1 MEKQMAK
8 KEYKE
13 TYVLEGTVN
22 WAKVHAPDENDK
34 FSLEFEPDKEG
45 IKLLKSLGIDIMTE
59 KTRTDKETG
68 KETTT
73 TVPAFVKMKRYAKDP
88 EGNLKK
94 FRIIDADLEPVT
106 ALIGNGSRCKV
117 EFFAK
122 DWTFKAKS
130 GTYAYLVGLQVIDLV
145 QYTPKNTGKFTK
157 EAGSVKAEADDEPA
171 EEENK
176 FTKKAKR

>member
-1 MEKQMAK
+1 MTTK
-8 KEYKE
+8 KDYKE

-22 WAKVHAPDENDK
+22 WAKVQAPDENDK

-68 KETTT
+68 QETTT
-73 TVPAFVKMKRYAKDP
+73 IVPAFVKMKRYAKDP

-94 FRIIDADLEPVT
+94 FRIIDANLEPFT
-106 ALIGNGSRCKV
+106 ALIGNGSRVKV

-130 GTYAYLVGLQVIDLV
+130 GTYAYLVGLQVLDLV
-145 QYTPKNTGKFTK
+145 PYEPKNFGKFTK
-157 EAGSVKAEADDEPA
+157 ESSGTKTAAEDDEPA